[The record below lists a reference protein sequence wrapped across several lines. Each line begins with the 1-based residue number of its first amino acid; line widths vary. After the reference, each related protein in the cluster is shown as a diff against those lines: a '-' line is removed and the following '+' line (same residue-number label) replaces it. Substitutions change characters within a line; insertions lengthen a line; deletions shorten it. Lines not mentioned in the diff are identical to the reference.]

1 MVQNVVH
8 QYQHSHMMCMFSLKL
23 LFYNTYIVLC
33 SIVHF
38 STSLNNMARLE
49 KEKEIH
55 RTTPPRYQKY
65 HINGNLK
72 LTYILFT

>member
-1 MVQNVVH
+1 MV
-8 QYQHSHMMCMFSLKL
+8 
-23 LFYNTYIVLC
+23 
-33 SIVHF
+33 
-38 STSLNNMARLE
+38 RLE

-72 LTYILFT
+72 CIFLL